1 MEDGILGEKGEETMN
16 LAATQ
21 NTLTTVNNKGTI
33 RLADGKVAQIEKK
46 AFLLC
51 VAIGDYAMECSFHGQ
66 LEKE

>member
-1 MEDGILGEKGEETMN
+1 MN

-33 RLADGKVAQIEKK
+33 RLADGKVAQVEKK